1 MDLPIA
7 RPPWKKGGK
16 HLESLCRKALLKF
29 SMIPEGPIGVALSG
43 GKDSLSLLFLLHA
56 IKGHGVFDFPLY
68 AIHVEGEFS
77 CGAGIEK
84 SFLQSV
90 CKELDVPFLVK
101 QSLQKKE
108 ELECYS
114 CSRERRRLIFEAAKE
129 NGISTLAFGHH
140 REDQN
145 QTLLLNLF
153 QKGEFA
159 ALLPKIYLYHYQ
171 VTIIRPLIL
180 IPEKEIIQF
189 AKTYGFSRFSCQCPI
204 GQTSK
209 RKVVEK
215 ILTSIEEDFPHIR
228 KNLSHSAF
236 LYGSDKASKP

>member
-1 MDLPIA
+1 MNIPIA

-16 HLESLCRKALLKF
+16 HLESLCRKALLQF
-29 SMIPEGPIGVALSG
+29 SMVPEGPIAIALSG

-56 IKGHGVFDFPLY
+56 ISGRGFFPFPLY
-68 AIHVEGEFS
+68 AIHIEGEFS

-84 SFLQSV
+84 GFLQSV
-90 CKELDVPFLVK
+90 CEELQIPFIVK
-101 QSLQKKE
+101 KSTQKQE
-108 ELECYS
+108 NLECYS
-114 CSRERRRLIFEAAKE
+114 CSRERRKLIFDAAKE
-129 NGISTLAFGHH
+129 LGIHTIAFGHH
-140 REDQN
+140 RDDQI

-159 ALLPKIYLYHYQ
+159 SLLPKLFLYHYQ

-180 IPEKEIIQF
+180 IPEKEIIEF
-189 AKTYGFSRFSCQCPI
+189 AKSYEFRRFSCQCPI

-209 RKVVEK
+209 RKTVERL
-215 ILTSIEEDFPHIR
+215 IQSIEEEFPHAR

-236 LYGSDKASKP
+236 LYGSDKAAHP